1 MEQEKGMLA
10 EEQSKIP
17 MFKNWTHLS
26 SQVRSTNYNQ
36 KDKYMLVEFT
46 NGSRY
51 KYSDVPLEVW
61 IQSLNTLSIGKFI
74 NSTIKPSYPVTKL

>member
-10 EEQSKIP
+10 KEQPKIP
-17 MFKNWTHLS
+17 MFKNWAHLS

-36 KDKYMLVEFT
+36 KDKYMLVEFM
-46 NGSRY
+46 NGGRY

-61 IQSLNTLSIGKFI
+61 VQSLNTVSIGKFI
-74 NSTIKPSYPVTKL
+74 NTTIKPNYSVTKL